1 VDKEGKVSAVP
12 MGSYWV
18 KNSKRRQ
25 YDGGMAF
32 MPRHDGDVGEKLN
45 LWRGF
50 GVKAIKPDGKSGAE
64 ACAKFLDF
72 MRDIICSGNE
82 ADFDYLRKREAT
94 ILQKRIRTEVA
105 LGLQTKEE
113 GCGKGFYENTMR
125 RLLGTHAMMI
135 ANPKHIIGAF
145 NPHLETLLRVTA
157 DEALFVGNHE
167 HRNALFNLITEP
179 DLTIEPKGCGVYKA
193 SSYLNT
199 TMLSNSEHFLP
210 VSDTARRFFVPTVSA
225 ARRGDHEYFAGLQE
239 ELDNGGYEALLY
251 HLLHEVNLTGF
262 NVRKVPQTEGLRQQR
277 DQSLPPLDAW
287 WCELLESGTLR
298 GSDPAEPH
306 RAVSNSYTRVVEI
319 KGKSRYGDTYPQSRT
334 FNQPGIFDQAR
345 QIEPR
350 LRSYTNDHL
359 LGRFLSKMGCD
370 NTRKVLRRQGWSF
383 PSLRDCRAEWEKRYP
398 GWKWRNPT
406 LTEWQPEDV
415 LDFDEFD
422 AGGPAIPP
430 GLFDS
435 VLRSTD

>member
-1 VDKEGKVSAVP
+1 MIGRNWPNNLIRLICAPYCKDRINDADLDDMLNRARKKWRKPDEEAEEPNANPDADVNRLNAEYAVLPIGGKTRVVKFGELDEFPGRETIVMTQTIQDFVQLNNKYRHFYADKEGKVSAVP

-18 KNSKRRQ
+18 KSSKRRQ

-32 MPRHDGDVGEKLN
+32 MPRHDGDVGDRLN

-210 VSDTARRFFVPTVSA
+210 ISDTARRFFVPTVSA
-225 ARRGDHEYFAGLQE
+225 ARRGITNTSPAC
-239 ELDNGGYEALLY
+239 
-251 HLLHEVNLTGF
+251 
-262 NVRKVPQTEGLRQQR
+262 RKNSTMAATRRCSITCCTRSISRVSTSARCRRRKG
-277 DQSLPPLDAW
+277 
-287 WCELLESGTLR
+287 C
-298 GSDPAEPH
+298 GS
-306 RAVSNSYTRVVEI
+306 SEI
-319 KGKSRYGDTYPQSRT
+319 KACRRWMRGGASCWKAARCADRTRRSRT
-334 FNQPGIFDQAR
+334 G
-345 QIEPR
+345 
-350 LRSYTNDHL
+350 RSAT
-359 LGRFLSKMGCD
+359 
-370 NTRKVLRRQGWSF
+370 
-383 PSLRDCRAEWEKRYP
+383 
-398 GWKWRNPT
+398 
-406 LTEWQPEDV
+406 
-415 LDFDEFD
+415 
-422 AGGPAIPP
+422 AIPA
-430 GLFDS
+430 
-435 VLRSTD
+435 